1 MSSKLIACLNVY
13 SPVYTT
19 LNFWRGIRTNF
30 IRAGT
35 TYLHG
40 PSTDK
45 ISTGACFMR
54 AVPKI
59 KRSVNGAYKS
69 SK

>member
-1 MSSKLIACLNVY
+1 M
-13 SPVYTT
+13 
-19 LNFWRGIRTNF
+19 LNFWHGTDKTGTRTNF

-35 TYLHG
+35 TYLDG

-45 ISTGACFMR
+45 IGTGACFMR

-59 KRSVNGAYKS
+59 KRSVNGA
-69 SK
+69 